1 MNVIQIDKSIVSF
14 DVLTTHFACDL
25 SKCKGACCVHGDS
38 GAPLEPEEVKI
49 LKKIFPKI
57 KSYLSEQSILS
68 IEKQGTSVIDSDGDT
83 VTPLVDEKECAY
95 VYFENEIAKCSI
107 EKAYF
112 EKKIKFRK
120 PMSCHLYPI
129 RISKFKNYEAL
140 NYHVWEICKPAI
152 QNGIMENIK
161 TYQFLKNP
169 LIRKYGKNWFSELK
183 VAAEL
188 YEKEFKKL

>member
-25 SKCKGACCVHGDS
+25 LKCKGACCVHGDS
-38 GAPLEPEEVKI
+38 GAPLETEEVKI
-49 LKKIFPKI
+49 LKNIFPKI
-57 KSYLSEQSILS
+57 KPYLNEQSILS
-68 IEKQGTSVIDSDGDT
+68 IEKQGTSVMDADGDT
-83 VTPLVDEKECAY
+83 VTPLVNQKECAY

-107 EKAYF
+107 EKAFF

-120 PMSCHLYPI
+120 PISCHLYPI

-152 QNGIMENIK
+152 QNGIIENIK
-161 TYQFLKNP
+161 TYQFLKTP

-183 VAAEL
+183 VAEEL